1 MWGAPNSAVGNAAF
15 IRYCRQPG
23 TRIAKIMALID
34 QGWSDE
40 LIANTFDDGSGHY
53 CTAQDIAVYRK
64 AHDGKL
70 TLGHVEDPRRGELY
84 ELIVVEKKTAKEAA
98 RMLHLDITTAY
109 RWSKEYRPR

>member
-1 MWGAPNSAVGNAAF
+1 MWGAPNSACGNAAF

-23 TRIAKIMALID
+23 TRIAQIMDYID

-40 LIANTFDDGSGHY
+40 MIANVFDDGSGHY

-70 TLGHVEDPRRGELY
+70 SRGRIEDPRRGDLY
-84 ELIVVEKKTAKEAA
+84 EMITKDGMTCKEAA
-98 RMLHLDITTAY
+98 AALHLDITTAY